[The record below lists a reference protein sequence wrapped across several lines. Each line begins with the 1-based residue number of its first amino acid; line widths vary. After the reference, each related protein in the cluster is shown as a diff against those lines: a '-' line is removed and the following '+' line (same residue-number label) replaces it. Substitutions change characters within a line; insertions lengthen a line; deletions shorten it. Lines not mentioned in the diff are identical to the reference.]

1 MEFTE
6 ISLIGLLM
14 ICVTSGQ
21 GTEGLSALADMIK
34 NEVSIQVKIEG
45 NAIKEEI
52 LKIMQHDREKQEE
65 NRRTLHNQR
74 EGNFILLTA
83 SVLN

>member
-6 ISLIGLLM
+6 IILIGLLM

-52 LKIMQHDREKQEE
+52 LKIMRHDREKQEE

-83 SVLN
+83 SLLN